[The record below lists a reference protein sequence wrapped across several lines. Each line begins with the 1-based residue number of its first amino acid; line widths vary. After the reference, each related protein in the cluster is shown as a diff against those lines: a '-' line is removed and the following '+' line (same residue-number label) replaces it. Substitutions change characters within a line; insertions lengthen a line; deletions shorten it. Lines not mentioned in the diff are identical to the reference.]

1 MNSESPT
8 THSARLQSPLFRR
21 VLQVVVLLGCLLAA
35 WSVVQGWQWSHARL
49 TSTGC
54 EEEALFPI
62 WKAAQGLPVYAD
74 SDEVPFSVSYY
85 NWLFFAVY
93 GGAVKAVSAIANL
106 DSSALPGIARSLTMS
121 FAAACIGIIYH
132 ILGAL
137 KLGGL
142 CASRLGRL
150 GCSVFLII
158 NPLTGP
164 WLYTAR
170 PDIAAIACEL
180 TGVWFALRYVQRMG
194 RNSLIASVVCGLLA
208 WSFKQNFVHL
218 LGGLWFFLLL
228 KKKWRD
234 LALLSVISIS
244 VAAGTL
250 LLGGSA
256 YRHALIGAQL
266 NCIVNAESAWMFF
279 QQATAS
285 APQLVALAAG
295 LLIILLLRKR
305 WQVSAPV
312 ELLASIG
319 GVAFVIGF
327 LGVSKQGADTNYFIP
342 ASVFG
347 MIWCLSLKMGATSPR
362 PSPPFGMGERVLEGR
377 ERGRSITLAIPSPS
391 EARRGISVIYGS
403 SVAVAAVTIA
413 VGLWPQLIKTGD
425 SAVQIVRARNVN
437 ANAVSPNAAVVSQID
452 LLKQH
457 LRELPGPVFITDRA
471 CNLPWIQTK
480 SPHIVYSFMY
490 TLDKQ
495 AGHKFEGG
503 GIGGLIEAGYFETLV
518 VLDRDCACE
527 SPFLERKLCSHLT
540 MNHLPMVRSGD
551 VPTIDGGRMT
561 HYAFAF
567 QDGLFKY
574 YTRRNAAQ

>member
-1 MNSESPT
+1 MTRSTWLNS
-8 THSARLQSPLFRR
+8 LPLRR
-21 VLQVVVLLGCLLAA
+21 VLHVVVLLGCLLAA
-35 WSVVQGWQWSHARL
+35 WSVVQGWQWSLARI

-62 WKAAQGLPVYAD
+62 WKAAQGLPVYSD
-74 SDEVPFSVSYY
+74 SDAVPFSVSYY

-93 GGAVKAVSAIANL
+93 GGAVKAVSAIAHL
-106 DSSALPGIARSLTMS
+106 DSSALPGIARSLTVA
-121 FAAACIGIIYH
+121 FAAACIGIIYL

-137 KLGGL
+137 KAGGL
-142 CASRLGRL
+142 CADRMGRL

-180 TGVWFALRYVQRMG
+180 AGVWFALRYVQTKG
-194 RNSLIASVVCGLLA
+194 RSALLAAVVAGLLA

-218 LGGLWFFLLL
+218 LAGLWCFLLL
-228 KKKWRD
+228 KRQWRD
-234 LALLSVISIS
+234 LALLSVISLS
-244 VAAGTL
+244 VATATL

-256 YRHALIGAQL
+256 YRQALIGAQL
-266 NCIVNAESAWMFF
+266 NCSMSPALTWAYIKM
-279 QQATAS
+279 ATAS
-285 APQLVALAAG
+285 APQLTVAVVG
-295 LLIILLLRKR
+295 LVLTLLLGNR
-305 WQVSAPV
+305 WRASAAV
-312 ELLASIG
+312 ELLMSIG
-319 GVAFVIGF
+319 GVAFAIGI

-347 MIWCLSLKMGATSPR
+347 MIWCLSLKMEAASLRLTPR
-362 PSPPFGMGERVLEGR
+362 FGLGEKVPEGR
-377 ERGRSITLAIPSPS
+377 ERGCSNMPALQSSS
-391 EARRGISVIYGS
+391 EARRGFMIIHGS

-413 VGLWPQLIKTGD
+413 VGLWPQLMKTGD
-425 SAVQIVRARNVN
+425 FAVHVVRARGVN
-437 ANAVSPNAAVVSQID
+437 ENSASPNAAVVSQID

-457 LRELPGPVFITDRA
+457 LRELPGPVFVTDRA

-480 SPHIVYSFMY
+480 PPHLVYSFMY
-490 TLDKQ
+490 TLDKR
-495 AGHKFEGG
+495 AGHQFEGG

-527 SPFLERKLCSHLT
+527 SPDFEQKLCSHLT

-574 YTRRNAAQ
+574 FRKRNGSR